1 MNERQLEK
9 YVKRETKK
17 LEQKEEKAT
26 KNGENFTVMANN
38 EFDALF
44 NGDDR
49 DNEVEFRL
57 LFTPLAQ
64 KICLIY

>member
-1 MNERQLEK
+1 
-9 YVKRETKK
+9 
-17 LEQKEEKAT
+17 
-26 KNGENFTVMANN
+26 MANN